1 MNDPIAFSLQDAAKQ
16 IGVSANH
23 LRDLI
28 AKGEIA
34 AVRRGRMIRV
44 ERAALLAFLD
54 KHRLPTGGA
63 RQA

>member
-1 MNDPIAFSLQDAAKQ
+1 MNEPIAFNLQDAAKQ